1 MILAVDGEEKPWCE
15 KVRAG
20 SNPRDHPSAWEN
32 WSTVTLPGLPN
43 MLHHRIKAT
52 IQVLMTLRPVL
63 SLTEHSEEVVPA
75 VPYALLG
82 SSLSFPFWWTSASGH
97 VWLIPSLLW
106 NLFWQPLGTITC
118 PFLYV
123 VSAAAIIT
131 GINTAVISLCWLL
144 SFISLFLLRV
154 SYLRTGV
161 ISHSCLS
168 LHGLSNL
175 AHGRFSITVRSCFNS
190 HIQYLN
196 RTS

>member
-1 MILAVDGEEKPWCE
+1 MISTVDGEEKPWCE

-32 WSTVTLPGLPN
+32 WSTVTLPGLAS
-43 MLHHRIKAT
+43 MLHHRIKTT
-52 IQVLMTLRPVL
+52 IQVLMRLRWVL

-82 SSLSFPFWWTSASGH
+82 SSVSFPFWWTSASEH
-97 VWLIPSLLW
+97 VWFIPSPLW
-106 NLFWQPLGTITC
+106 NLFWQPLGTITR

-123 VSAAAIIT
+123 VSATAIIT
-131 GINTAVISLCWLL
+131 GINTAVISLCCLL
-144 SFISLFLLRV
+144 SFISLSLLSV

-196 RTS
+196 